1 MNPVERAIRAVDATQ
16 RRFTPTAFV
25 FGVIKKYG
33 DDNGGVL
40 VSNLAYSAFVS
51 LFPLLLILVTILGL
65 IASVDPSFR
74 ESAVKN
80 AVANQ
85 IPLLGQTLT
94 SNVDA
99 LQRSSTIGLI
109 VGLARPDLRGHRP
122 GPGRAVHDGAG
133 VEPARAGQARI
144 RPAARAGGAVPCLL
158 GGGVI
163 VTTGLASLS
172 TYLQHTTGFWL
183 DLLIYVVTAA
193 FGAGMYLGA
202 FRALTP
208 KGVPTRSLL
217 PGAIT
222 GGILW
227 TVLQVLGTWLV
238 HHFLHSNSVYGV
250 FATVLGLLAW
260 IYLAT
265 EITVYSAE
273 INVVLA
279 RRLWP
284 RAIVQPPLTEADRA
298 SMALQALQNQRRPEQ
313 HIEVTFDDRPSGAE
327 VPDRTPR
334 TPEEVTPPADARR
347 LPRTPP
353 HPSRPGTRAARASRT
368 RAQRARAQR
377 ARAQRTRQAQRAR
390 QTRQARQ
397 ARRVQRATGRS
408 EAASS
413 RSCAQ
418 VALPV
423 TTRVNPAALVRYIDR
438 WPRAGAELRRQVC
451 PPTSAGAR
459 AVPSL
464 VIRRMNAAALALLS
478 SRAAS
483 APSGI
488 MKPSCQ
494 VTVPGPLA
502 PPTVRPELTGCQE
515 AGRPAGATA
524 GYGARRAS
532 RARSPA

>member
-1 MNPVERAIRAVDATQ
+1 MNPVEKAIRRVDATQ
-16 RRFTPTAFV
+16 RRFTPTAFL

-65 IASVDPSFR
+65 IASHDPSFR

-80 AVANQ
+80 AVAHQ

-94 SNVDA
+94 SNVNA
-99 LQRSSTIGLI
+99 LHRSSTIGLI
-109 VGLARPDLRGHRP
+109 VGLVVLIYGVTGLAQAGLFTMEQVWNLPGPARPGYVQRL
-122 GPGRAVHDGAG
+122 GRAVLFL
-133 VEPARAGQARI
+133 
-144 RPAARAGGAVPCLL
+144 CLL

-163 VTTGLASLS
+163 VTTGLASLT
-172 TYLQHTTGFWL
+172 TYLQGKGTWFN
-183 DLLIYVVTAA
+183 LLIYVVTAA
-193 FGAGMYLGA
+193 FSAGLYLGA

-260 IYLAT
+260 IYLAV

-284 RAIVQPPLTEADRA
+284 RAMVQPPLTEADRA

-313 HIEVTFDDRPSGAE
+313 HIEVTFDDRPPGADE
-327 VPDRTPR
+327 PIATPQTPDQ
-334 TPEEVTPPADARR
+334 VAPPAQVPE
-347 LPRTPP
+347 PRSEPD
-353 HPSRPGTRAARASRT
+353 PSSAGPAGD
-368 RAQRARAQR
+368 RAQR
-377 ARAQRTRQAQRAR
+377 
-390 QTRQARQ
+390 
-397 ARRVQRATGRS
+397 G
-408 EAASS
+408 
-413 RSCAQ
+413 
-418 VALPV
+418 
-423 TTRVNPAALVRYIDR
+423 
-438 WPRAGAELRRQVC
+438 G
-451 PPTSAGAR
+451 
-459 AVPSL
+459 
-464 VIRRMNAAALALLS
+464 
-478 SRAAS
+478 
-483 APSGI
+483 
-488 MKPSCQ
+488 
-494 VTVPGPLA
+494 
-502 PPTVRPELTGCQE
+502 
-515 AGRPAGATA
+515 
-524 GYGARRAS
+524 
-532 RARSPA
+532 